1 MVFIVLVFE
10 GTRDLTHSRHTREPS
25 VPAPVSLHGSTS
37 CGTLA
42 PALGP
47 PRLRHHGRAVGCHP
61 KMLSRH
67 SHAPRRRREGGPC
80 VVSWCAVQPPAAAC
94 LAAWRPGSL
103 LQRTP
108 RRPRRGRAPCCTGLP
123 ACTSAR
129 RRNRG
134 GTGDGEGRQPAPA
147 SERQQHHAP
156 ARLWMSPPPRTDLL
170 ASTPRPQGTSQR
182 KHSARRVPWARG
194 AGHPQAKILP

>member
-1 MVFIVLVFE
+1 M
-10 GTRDLTHSRHTREPS
+10 
-25 VPAPVSLHGSTS
+25 
-37 CGTLA
+37 A

-80 VVSWCAVQPPAAAC
+80 VVSWCAAQPPAAAC

-108 RRPRRGRAPCCTGLP
+108 RRPRRGRAPCCTGLA

-156 ARLWMSPPPRTDLL
+156 ARLWMSPPPRIDLL
-170 ASTPRPQGTSQR
+170 ASTPRPKETSQR
-182 KHSARRVPWARG
+182 KHSARRRYLGREEQEAPHPRISASIWPKLARSK
-194 AGHPQAKILP
+194 ANLSQLHSLVT

>member
-1 MVFIVLVFE
+1 
-10 GTRDLTHSRHTREPS
+10 
-25 VPAPVSLHGSTS
+25 
-37 CGTLA
+37 
-42 PALGP
+42 
-47 PRLRHHGRAVGCHP
+47 
-61 KMLSRH
+61 MLPRH

-170 ASTPRPQGTSQR
+170 ASTPRPQETSQR
-182 KHSARRVPWARG
+182 KHSARRCVPWARG
-194 AGHPQAKILP
+194 AGGIPETVWLDPRPICTSINSSHRVFSATGTGPVQPVSY

>member
-1 MVFIVLVFE
+1 
-10 GTRDLTHSRHTREPS
+10 
-25 VPAPVSLHGSTS
+25 
-37 CGTLA
+37 
-42 PALGP
+42 
-47 PRLRHHGRAVGCHP
+47 
-61 KMLSRH
+61 MLSRH

-129 RRNRG
+129 RRNVQGRNRG
-134 GTGDGEGRQPAPA
+134 WRGQAASASKRAAAASRSSASLDVSAATDRLA
-147 SERQQHHAP
+147 SE
-156 ARLWMSPPPRTDLL
+156 
-170 ASTPRPQGTSQR
+170 
-182 KHSARRVPWARG
+182 
-194 AGHPQAKILP
+194 HPQAPRNIAAQALGAAARTLGARSRRRRIPASRPRSGRNWLDPRPIYLNSTL